1 MTEGTRPPERFSLCT
16 WNCFGAAQG
25 LVSVL
30 RGRGAAAAH
39 RFEHPDLHEELT
51 RVDILCAQELW
62 LEDAVHAFHK
72 PAHLPNR
79 LLAENRWTFLPL
91 TIAGSG
97 LGIASRFRVVASRFA
112 SFSRPHA
119 GSERF
124 ARKGMAYARI
134 ALPSGSELDVVTT
147 HMQSGYTDLAAAVR
161 ARHLGELRAFADEVG
176 SDDRPLVV
184 AGDLNVDGRLAV
196 RDLEYRTLEDVFSG
210 VTDVFRD
217 DDPIT
222 FHPTGNGLA
231 GKYEP
236 DAADQRVDY
245 VLIRDRGRTLEVLE
259 RERFLDDV
267 LPARGAHGAIHA
279 SDHYALRVEL
289 RER

>member
-1 MTEGTRPPERFSLCT
+1 MNEGARPPERFSLCT

-72 PAHLPNR
+72 PAHLPHR

-97 LGIASRFRVVASRFA
+97 LGIASRYRVVASRFA

-147 HMQSGYTDLAAAVR
+147 HMQSGYTDLAQNPQRDFGWAKGKDNARRLGYDEAWLSRFFAVPS
-161 ARHLGELRAFADEVG
+161 AEETLAIVSAPEP
-176 SDDRPLVV
+176 RP
-184 AGDLNVDGRLAV
+184 DI
-196 RDLEYRTLEDVFSG
+196 
-210 VTDVFRD
+210 
-217 DDPIT
+217 P
-222 FHPTGNGLA
+222 
-231 GKYEP
+231 
-236 DAADQRVDY
+236 
-245 VLIRDRGRTLEVLE
+245 
-259 RERFLDDV
+259 
-267 LPARGAHGAIHA
+267 
-279 SDHYALRVEL
+279 
-289 RER
+289 